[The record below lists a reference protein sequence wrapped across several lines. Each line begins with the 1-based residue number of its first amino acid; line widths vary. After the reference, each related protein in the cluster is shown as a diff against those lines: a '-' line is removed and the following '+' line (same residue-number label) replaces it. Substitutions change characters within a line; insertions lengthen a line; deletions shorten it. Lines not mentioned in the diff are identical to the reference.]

1 MLSPSA
7 NRTYQYVY
15 THFSSFFTQVNLSEI
30 LRSRAA
36 AVFLTHMD
44 SPTNSLSPE
53 RRPDLPPR
61 RENLNINNNNSN
73 VSNLASAN
81 SALLQHEIDMWS
93 SLAAKTKISKKQI
106 QDDADAILMA
116 NAMNKLR
123 DLQKEICETDW
134 MFYSSY
140 G

>member
-1 MLSPSA
+1 
-7 NRTYQYVY
+7 
-15 THFSSFFTQVNLSEI
+15 
-30 LRSRAA
+30 
-36 AVFLTHMD
+36 MD
-44 SPTNSLSPE
+44 SPTSSQSPAAPQ

-61 RENLNINNNNSN
+61 RENLSNSNSN
-73 VSNLASAN
+73 VNNVASAN

-93 SLAAKTKISKKQI
+93 SLAAKTKISKKQT
-106 QDDADAILMA
+106 QDEADAILMT

-123 DLQKEICETDW
+123 DLQKEISETDW